1 MDKVAVWS
9 LRHLRVFEMV
19 ARLQSVRK
27 AADAV
32 RLTQPVVTQ
41 AIAKL
46 ESQLDTVLFERR
58 SNGTYLTPAG
68 AILAAR
74 VRRMFEQI
82 EAALVGVGVPSGSR
96 QSVSSIAER
105 ITRTQIR
112 AFAAIA
118 NGPAIEGAEQTG
130 ISQSSLFHTAREL
143 ERCLGI
149 SVLQKGAAGLAMTE
163 EGTNLARR
171 LLIAMR
177 EVECGVEEIRADA
190 DQRGGQIRIGA
201 MLLAGSLL
209 LAPVLNDL
217 TKCCPNA
224 RVEVRTGD
232 VGYLSGALLRGE
244 VDFVVGL
251 CGSVE
256 SDKIEQELLVAL
268 PYVLAVRRNHPL
280 TKKAKIE
287 LADLEEYE
295 LIAPSRQ
302 AARRDAFDRLVASFA
317 KVPLANIQASGLS
330 TVRSL
335 LSGSDRLALLTR
347 FELEHESV
355 SGALIALPF
364 GPIEPAHS
372 LGVARR
378 SNWKP
383 TPLQMRFLEL
393 IRGHAKAISQT
404 EATSEPEGLAEQ
416 AA

>member
-1 MDKVAVWS
+1 M
-9 LRHLRVFEMV
+9 
-19 ARLQSVRK
+19 
-27 AADAV
+27 
-32 RLTQPVVTQ
+32 
-41 AIAKL
+41 
-46 ESQLDTVLFERR
+46 LFERR

-68 AILAAR
+68 TILAVR

-82 EAALVGVGVPSGSR
+82 EAALVSVGVPCGSR
-96 QSVSSIAER
+96 QPVSSIAER

-118 NGPAIEGAEQTG
+118 NGPAIEGAETSRDSPVFSFPHRSRTG
-130 ISQSSLFHTAREL
+130 ALPWD
-143 ERCLGI
+143 
-149 SVLQKGAAGLAMTE
+149 SVLQKSAAGLVMTE
-163 EGTNLARR
+163 QGTNLARR

-190 DQRGGQIRIGA
+190 DQRSGQIRIGA
-201 MLLAGSLL
+201 MLLAGSFL

-232 VGYLSGALLRGE
+232 VGYMSGALLRGE

-268 PYVLAVRRNHPL
+268 PYVLVARRNHPL

-347 FELEHESV
+347 FEVRHLERW
-355 SGALIALPF
+355 IAPW
-364 GPIEPAHS
+364 
-372 LGVARR
+372 RY
-378 SNWKP
+378 
-383 TPLQMRFLEL
+383 
-393 IRGHAKAISQT
+393 
-404 EATSEPEGLAEQ
+404 SEE
-416 AA
+416 